1 MDVQAWLTANWQY
14 ALAIAVIG
22 LVLGWLIT
30 YSVMNGRSKK
40 YEASIADLNT
50 KMQKS
55 EKALADTRLAADNM
69 KADMSASELRLNTA
83 QGQIAS
89 LQGDFDA
96 LKSQKDAVDASLM
109 DRAQELDDL
118 KATYDQL
125 QAESDA
131 LKVQFDQLQE
141 ENAAVKA
148 NLESSSL
155 DLANAKK
162 ELAASAESLANK
174 EVALNEAYLRA
185 VRLQRELMDHQSMLA
200 ATQTELGSL
209 RRDVVSMTSMNQELE
224 GRLQNSRGEV
234 AGELA
239 LLTSTMLRMKED
251 QLNQANHRIDALSA
265 ELDAMKAGK
274 VVSR

>member
-1 MDVQAWLTANWQY
+1 MDVQAWLTANWQP
-14 ALAIAVIG
+14 ALVIAVIG

-30 YSVMNGRSKK
+30 YLSMRGRGKE
-40 YEASIADLNT
+40 YEASISDLNS

-55 EKALADTRLAADNM
+55 EKALADTRLTADNM
-69 KADMSASELRLNTA
+69 KTDISASEVRLSTA
-83 QGQIAS
+83 QGQITS
-89 LQGDFDA
+89 LQADLDA

-118 KATYDQL
+118 KA
-125 QAESDA
+125 
-131 LKVQFDQLQE
+131 QFDQLQE
-141 ENAAVKA
+141 ENTAVKA

-155 DLANAKK
+155 DLANAKT

-200 ATQTELGSL
+200 ATQTELSSL
-209 RRDVVSMTSMNQELE
+209 RRDVVSMTSINQELE

>member
-1 MDVQAWLTANWQY
+1 MDVQAWLTANWQP
-14 ALAIAVIG
+14 ALVMAVIG
-22 LVLGWLIT
+22 LFFGWLIT
-30 YSVMNGRSKK
+30 YLIMRGRRKEF
-40 YEASIADLNT
+40 EASIADLNT
-50 KMQKS
+50 KLQKS
-55 EKALADTRLAADNM
+55 DKALADTRLTADNM
-69 KADMSASELRLNTA
+69 KAEVSASGVRLNSA

-89 LQGDFDA
+89 LQGDLDA

-118 KATYDQL
+118 KAAYDQL

-131 LKVQFDQLQE
+131 LKAQFDQLQE
-141 ENAAVKA
+141 EDAAVKA
-148 NLESSSL
+148 NLETSSL
-155 DLANAKK
+155 DLANAKT

-200 ATQTELGSL
+200 ATQTELSSL
-209 RRDVVSMTSMNQELE
+209 RRDVVTMTSINQDLE

-251 QLNQANHRIDALSA
+251 QLNQATHRIDALSA